1 MKMTLT
7 SPIPSLQLLKL
18 GGSLIT
24 VKTQPR
30 TPRLDMLA
38 SLAEEIAVVW
48 RQNPGLRLIVGHGAG
63 SFGHVS
69 AKKYGTRQGVHTPEE
84 WLGFAE
90 VWRDASALN
99 RLVMEALHGAGLPV
113 IALPPSASV
122 LARKGQVERWD
133 LAPLKAALQAGLLPV
148 VFGDVIFDADWGGTI
163 LSTEDLFAHLARQ
176 LRPTRLLL
184 AGIEMGVWADYP
196 INSQL
201 INEITPQNLNEVAPA
216 LGGSA
221 ATDVTGG
228 MASKVQEML
237 NLVQEIPGLEVLIFS
252 GERPGQVQ
260 EAVCGAKVGTLL
272 HYGRK

>member
-1 MKMTLT
+1 MNMTAIFQIL
-7 SPIPSLQLLKL
+7 PLQLLKL

-24 VKTQPR
+24 IKTRPH
-30 TPRLDMLA
+30 TPRLDVLRR
-38 SLAEEIAVVW
+38 LAEEIAATW
-48 RQNPGLRLIVGHGAG
+48 RQHPGLRLIIGHGAG

-90 VWRDASALN
+90 VWWDASALN
-99 RLVMEALHGAGLPV
+99 RLVMEALRAAGLPA

-122 LARKGQVERWD
+122 IAREGQVERWD
-133 LAPLKAALQAGLLPV
+133 LAPLDAALQAGLLPV
-148 VFGDVIFDADWGGTI
+148 VFGDVIFDTVRGGTI
-163 LSTEDLFAHLARQ
+163 LSTEDLFAHLARR
-176 LRPTRLLL
+176 LRPARLLL

-196 INSQL
+196 MNSQMVK
-201 INEITPQNLNEVAPA
+201 EITPENLSAVAPA

-237 NLVQEIPGLEVLIFS
+237 KLIQEIPGLEVLIFS
-252 GERPGQVQ
+252 GERPGLVR
-260 EAVCGAKVGTLL
+260 EALCGTKVGTML
-272 HYGRK
+272 HSGRR